1 MTKKKR
7 YTYQDDFE
15 MLMVRHEYISK
26 VKDPDPTWAKTWQP
40 IVNTTAM
47 LMYNKL
53 RPNFAKVGYE
63 LGDVISIT
71 NCYMIGYMGLYSLE
85 RNEKARTKIID
96 SFKVRLKREPT
107 DAELLRKERTNLISF
122 LRQRLQHASLI
133 CSRKARNITVGN
145 DKRAIYAFTKD
156 SVPANNKL
164 IYEKGTQLGY
174 RKVTKDELKEIK
186 LQARINRTKEL
197 KDKNGFPI
205 IQVELL
211 NDGITEYDYRGLFIS
226 DQKDFYHKNP
236 EESIIIEE
244 GRKDMNLIVKE
255 FGNLEVK
262 EKINCLSDFISTYK
276 SNKKYKEE
284 ISTAKQMVK
293 DLQNVV

>member
-7 YTYQDDFE
+7 LGYQDDFE
-15 MLMVRHEYISK
+15 MLIVRHEYISK
-26 VKDPDPTWAKTWQP
+26 VKDPDPAWVKQWEP

-53 RPNFAKVGYE
+53 KPNFAKVGYE
-63 LGDVISIT
+63 LEDVVSIT

-85 RNEKARTKIID
+85 RNEKNRTKIVD
-96 SFKVRLKREPT
+96 SYKARLKREPT
-107 DAELLRKERTNLISF
+107 EQELTRKERTNLISF
-122 LRQRLQHASLI
+122 LRQRLQHASVL
-133 CSRKARNITVGN
+133 CGRKARSITVGN

-156 SVPANNKL
+156 SVPASDEL
-164 IYEKGTQLGY
+164 IYEKGVKLGY
-174 RKVTKDELKEIK
+174 RKVTKDELKQIK
-186 LQARINRTKEL
+186 LDARIKRTKEL
-197 KDKNGFPI
+197 KDKDGFPI

-236 EESIIIEE
+236 EEAIILEE
-244 GRKDMNLIVKE
+244 GNKDMSLIMQE
-255 FGNLEVK
+255 FGELSK
-262 EKINCLSDFISTYK
+262 AEKKKTLKKFITVYK

-284 ISTAKQMVK
+284 IKTARQMLK
-293 DLQNVV
+293 NMELVV